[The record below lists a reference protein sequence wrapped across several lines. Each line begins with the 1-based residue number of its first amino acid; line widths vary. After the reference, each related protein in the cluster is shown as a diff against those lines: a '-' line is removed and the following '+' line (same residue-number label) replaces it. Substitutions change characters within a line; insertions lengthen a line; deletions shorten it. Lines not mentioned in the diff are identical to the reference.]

1 MSEQKQKETPAQN
14 PKILSQKQLTAVTG
28 LSAVT
33 VWRREKI
40 GEFPRRRQ
48 LGSRR
53 VGWIAREIDAWID
66 ARPASEIIA
75 PANCGQYDRE
85 EARIRREGIK

>member
-1 MSEQKQKETPAQN
+1 MSEQK
-14 PKILSQKQLTAVTG
+14 PKVLNQKQLTEITG

-66 ARPASEIIA
+66 ARPASAIIA
-75 PANCGQYDRE
+75 PANCGKYDRE
-85 EARIRREGIK
+85 EARIRREEIK

>member
-1 MSEQKQKETPAQN
+1 MSDQEPKKTPSQD
-14 PKILSQKQLTAVTG
+14 PKVLSIKQLTEVTG

-40 GEFPRRRQ
+40 GKFPRRRQ

-66 ARPASEIIA
+66 ARPVSAIIA

-85 EARIRREGIK
+85 EARIRREEIK

>member
-1 MSEQKQKETPAQN
+1 MSKQK
-14 PKILSQKQLTAVTG
+14 PKVLNQKQLTEVTG

-40 GEFPRRRQ
+40 GKFPRRRQ

-66 ARPASEIIA
+66 ARPVSAIIA

-85 EARIRREGIK
+85 EARIRREEIK

>member
-1 MSEQKQKETPAQN
+1 MSEQKPKETPAQN
-14 PKILSQKQLTAVTG
+14 PKILNQKQLTEVTG

-48 LGSRR
+48 LGSHR
-53 VGWIAREIDAWID
+53 VGWIAGEVDAWVD
-66 ARPASEIIA
+66 ARPASEIVA
-75 PANCGQYDRE
+75 PENCGQYDRE
-85 EARIRREGIK
+85 EARIRKEGIK

>member
-1 MSEQKQKETPAQN
+1 MSEQK
-14 PKILSQKQLTAVTG
+14 PKVLNQKQLTEITG

-53 VGWIAREIDAWID
+53 VGWIAREVEDWIN

-75 PANCGQYDRE
+75 PSNCGQYDRE
-85 EARIRREGIK
+85 EARIRREGKK

>member
-1 MSEQKQKETPAQN
+1 MSEQK
-14 PKILSQKQLTAVTG
+14 PKVLNQKQLTEITG

-40 GEFPRRRQ
+40 GKFPRRRQ

-53 VGWIAREIDAWID
+53 VGWIAREVDAWID
-66 ARPASEIIA
+66 SRPTSEIIA
-75 PANCGQYDRE
+75 PDNCGQYDRE
-85 EARIRREGIK
+85 EARIRREGGK

>member
-1 MSEQKQKETPAQN
+1 MSEQK
-14 PKILSQKQLTAVTG
+14 PKVLNQKQLTEITG

-40 GEFPRRRQ
+40 GEFPARRQ
-48 LGSRR
+48 LGPRR
-53 VGWIAREIDAWID
+53 VGWIAREVEDWID

-85 EARIRREGIK
+85 EARTRREGKK

>member
-1 MSEQKQKETPAQN
+1 MSEQKPKETPAQN

-53 VGWIAREIDAWID
+53 VGWIAREVDAWID
-66 ARPASEIIA
+66 ARPASEIVA
-75 PANCGQYDRE
+75 PKNCGQYDRE
-85 EARIRREGIK
+85 EARIRREGRK

>member
-1 MSEQKQKETPAQN
+1 MSEQK
-14 PKILSQKQLTAVTG
+14 PKVLNQKQLTEITG

-53 VGWIAREIDAWID
+53 VGWLTREVDEWI
-66 ARPASEIIA
+66 
-75 PANCGQYDRE
+75 
-85 EARIRREGIK
+85 EATPESQITSPNTKAEH